1 MKVIKTPEEHDVAL
15 ARVAVLASRGDDLTA
30 KEQEE
35 LELLVVL
42 IEKYEKDNYSVAPPT
57 PVEAIRFRMKQKQYR
72 QKDLATILG
81 GASRASEIMN
91 KKRSLSL
98 EMIRRLH
105 EEWGIPLNSLVARE
119 TPEEPEPKP
128 PGPDRDPG
136 DYPMKQMYDWGYFPG
151 HSGNWKN
158 DRKNLAG
165 LLQTLFPARVSA
177 SPTLM
182 HCRQG
187 GGNGSTIDS
196 HALEAWSRRVLMR
209 AEAEQGNLPA
219 YRAELLDT
227 AFLRWLAS
235 LSPLAD
241 GPRLACEELREK
253 GVAVVFEA
261 RLDRTYLDG
270 AALLTEDGRPVIG
283 LTLRHNRLDNFW
295 FTLFHE
301 IGHVRLHLSSEHPA
315 LLDPEIERRKTSKV
329 EMEADR
335 FALDT
340 CIPPEVWERE
350 VKPLHYAKDIRA
362 MAGKLRLHPAILAGR
377 LRHEANDYR
386 LHRTLIGN
394 KQARAALGIH
404 EESWP
409 K

>member
-1 MKVIKTPEEHDVAL
+1 MKVIKTPEDHDDAL
-15 ARVAVLASRGDDLTA
+15 ARVAALASRGDGLTA
-30 KEQEE
+30 KEQEN
-35 LELLVVL
+35 LEVLVVL
-42 IEKYEKDNYSVAPPT
+42 IEKYEKDNLAVAPPT
-57 PVEAIRFRMKQKQYR
+57 PVEAIRFRMKQKGYR
-72 QKDLATILG
+72 QKDLAAILG

-105 EEWGIPLNSLVARE
+105 EDWGIPLTSLVARE
-119 TPEEPEPKP
+119 SPEDSGPKP
-128 PGPDRDPG
+128 PGPARNPG
-136 DYPMKQMYDWGYFPG
+136 DYPLKQMYDRGYFPG
-151 HSGNWKN
+151 RGGDWKN
-158 DRKNLAG
+158 DRKDPAG
-165 LLQTLFPARVSA
+165 LLQTLFPPRVSS

-187 GGNGSTIDS
+187 GSGSAINP
-196 HALEAWSRRVLMR
+196 HALEAWSRRVLVR
-209 AEAEQGNLPA
+209 AANEQGDLPPFRMEA
-219 YRAELLDT
+219 LDT

-261 RLDRTYLDG
+261 RLDQTHLDG
-270 AALLTEDGRPVIG
+270 AALLSEDGRPVIG

-301 IGHVRLHLSSEHPA
+301 IGHVRMHLSAENPA
-315 LLDPEIERRKTSKV
+315 LMDPEIERRKTGKV

-340 CIPPEVWERE
+340 FIPEEIWKRE

-362 MAGKLRLHPAILAGR
+362 VANKLRLHPAILAGR

-386 LHRTLIGN
+386 LHRTLIGRGEV
-394 KQARAALGIH
+394 RAALGFS
-404 EESWP
+404 EETWP